1 MNADG
6 SRSSGRGPTAA
17 RPAAGLFS
25 RGQNLWG
32 WLFADGWGFFVPYAL
47 LYLVALGLGLTN
59 GRLRALFW
67 FMHLATAGL
76 LVLYG
81 GSRLRSHGGLRV
93 LWSPGFVFWV
103 ALAAVFLLPGAYL
116 EFPGDPWEHLRRLN
130 AWPVDDLVR
139 SSPFAH
145 RFAYFWGFS
154 LLSAVDFVHRRLI
167 LDLLSAF
174 WQMLLAFQVFRLAR
188 RLGFSPLWS
197 RLQVIGVLAFF
208 GNGEF
213 SFFRYYAL
221 SSTPLAHIAYLAAAI
236 AFLDY
241 LERRGGRSL
250 VTFTLCLVLIV
261 IDHVQE
267 LLLLAVF
274 AATAFL
280 LHVHTR
286 ASPGLRRALVVTG
299 GLVFLAGL
307 VAGRF
312 VMLYPATFGV
322 DPYAFFYPFVSRFAS
337 FRLWDP
343 SLDYFRTLGLA
354 GLAALLLAAVFH
366 RRHPLVAALTFAPV
380 VLLSFPPFALAL
392 AHASSI
398 RSSYRLLFL
407 LPASFMLIAALE
419 ATLRGRPRPLRGRD
433 RAFATVVL
441 AALLLA
447 ALRAATPTYGKLP
460 FQLHRPPEALAAT
473 AIDPAAQWFLD
484 NRKLD
489 PRCIVTSD
497 PVTEWVVAAWLGREP
512 GVDRVSGFR
521 WLTPTTLAPWSIR
534 GVEDLLHY
542 SGTHNVCGYLVMG
555 RSQKRTERDL
565 GPRSWG
571 GEMSGHWAPDAANAA
586 ARITPGF
593 VGAAEALVD
602 RGWRKTFVPPS
613 YWYYEPPA
621 HDAGGA
627 GP

>member
-1 MNADG
+1 M
-6 SRSSGRGPTAA
+6 AA
-17 RPAAGLFS
+17 RPAVGLLSLS
-25 RGQNLWG
+25 RRLLG

-47 LYLVALGLGLTN
+47 LYVAALGLGLTN
-59 GRLRALFW
+59 GRLRTLFW
-67 FMHLATAGL
+67 LMHWATAGL
-76 LVLYG
+76 FVLYG
-81 GSRLRSHGGLRV
+81 GSRLRSHGGLVV
-93 LWSPGFVFWV
+93 LWSRGFAFWV

-130 AWPVDDLVR
+130 AWPVDELVR

-167 LDLLSAF
+167 LDLYSAF

-197 RLQVIGVLAFF
+197 RIQVIGALAFF

-221 SSTPLAHIAYLAAAI
+221 SSTPLAYLAYLAAAI
-236 AFLDY
+236 AFLDF
-241 LERRGGRSL
+241 LERRGERPF
-250 VTFTLCLVLIV
+250 VTLTLCSVLI
-261 IDHVQE
+261 ILDHVQE
-267 LLLLAVF
+267 LVLLLVF
-274 AATAFL
+274 VSTAFL
-280 LHVHTR
+280 LHVHRR
-286 ASPGLRRALVVTG
+286 ASPRLRRALVVSG
-299 GLVFLAGL
+299 GLLFLTGL
-307 VAGRF
+307 VAGRV
-312 VMLYPATFGV
+312 VMLYPHIFGV
-322 DPYAFFYPFVSRFAS
+322 DPYAFFYPFVSRVAS

-343 SLDYFRTLGLA
+343 SLDYFRTLGVV
-354 GLAALLLAAVFH
+354 GLAALFLAGVFH
-366 RRHPLVAALTFAPV
+366 RRHPLLAALTLAPV
-380 VLLSFPPFALAL
+380 VLLSFPPFALAM

-407 LPASFMLIAALE
+407 LPASFMLIASVE
-419 ATLRGRPRPLRGRD
+419 ATLRDRPRPLRGRD
-433 RAFATVVL
+433 WALATMVL

-447 ALRAATPTYGKLP
+447 GLRAASPTFGKLP
-460 FQLHRPPEALAAT
+460 FQLHRPPSALAAT
-473 AIDPAAQWFLD
+473 AIDPAAQWFLE

-489 PRCIVTSD
+489 ARCIVTSD
-497 PVTEWVVAAWLGREP
+497 PVTEWVVAAWLGREA
-512 GVDRVSGFR
+512 GVDRVSGLR

-542 SGTHNVCGYLVMG
+542 SSTHNVCGYLAMG
-555 RSQKRTERDL
+555 RLQKRTERDL
-565 GPRSWG
+565 GPRSWV

-593 VGAAEALVD
+593 IGAAEALVD
-602 RGWRKTFVPPS
+602 HGWRKTFVPPS

-621 HDAGGA
+621 QDARGA